1 MNGSHDM
8 TTPAFR
14 QLIALDMPSHER
26 TTPMTATTIG
36 IDYHIQE
43 LQQVATDLRNERTF
57 APVRGSA
64 PGRIRL
70 AVGGALVQLGTAVAA
85 SNRRTTA
92 QAR

>member
-1 MNGSHDM
+1 
-8 TTPAFR
+8 
-14 QLIALDMPSHER
+14 
-26 TTPMTATTIG
+26 MTATSVA
-36 IDYHIQE
+36 IDYHQQQ

-57 APVRGSA
+57 APTAKSA

-70 AVGGALVQLGTAVAA
+70 AIGDALVQLGTAVAA